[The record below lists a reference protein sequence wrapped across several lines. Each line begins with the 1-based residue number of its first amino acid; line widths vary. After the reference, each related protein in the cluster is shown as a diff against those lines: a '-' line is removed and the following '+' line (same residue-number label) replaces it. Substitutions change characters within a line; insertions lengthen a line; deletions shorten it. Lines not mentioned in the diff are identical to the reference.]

1 MSLPCFYSRA
11 KQDAIPVLI
20 LDKGCYL
27 KWLDDSATE
36 IENNY
41 LKGIHFKS
49 IAGAK
54 AFISNADGSL
64 SKIIYCVGC
73 TVKWVLGGLVSA
85 LPEGDYELNDPYE
98 LLDLESAYIGFALG
112 DYAFTR
118 YKKSVVHKVRLLL
131 PSKYKK
137 VEKYIRAHY
146 LVRDLITTPAED
158 MGPAELADQA
168 KQLAQTFSASYREIV
183 GDALLKENYP
193 AIHAVGRA
201 SHREP
206 RLAEIIWGDNK
217 YPKLTLV
224 GKGVCF
230 DSGGLDIKGAAGML
244 LMHKDMGGAAHV
256 LGLARLIMDFQLPV
270 RLRVLIPCV
279 ENLINE
285 HAFKPSDVITMRDGT
300 TVEVKNTD
308 AEGRLVLADAL
319 YEAHC
324 EQPDLIIDFATLTGA
339 MRVALGTDLPALF
352 ATDNETANA
361 LQDLSEE
368 LGDPVWRMPLFKAY
382 RPHIQGDIADLSNAA
397 KVAVGGGITAA
408 LFLQH
413 FVRDSEW
420 VHVDLMAWNTQAMPG
435 QPQGGEAM
443 GLRAFLAYLERRYC

>member
-1 MSLPCFYSRA
+1 MALPCFYLRA
-11 KQDAIPVLI
+11 KQDTTPVLI

-27 KWLDDSATE
+27 EWLHDNATE
-36 IENNY
+36 FENNY
-41 LKGIHFKS
+41 LKGIHFRPT
-49 IAGAK
+49 AAAK
-54 AFISNADGSL
+54 AFVSNIDGSL
-64 SKIIYCVGC
+64 SKVIYCVGGDG
-73 TVKWVLGGLVSA
+73 KWVLGGLVSA
-85 LPEGDYELNDPYE
+85 LPEGDYELSDPYE

-118 YKKSVVHKVRLLL
+118 YKKSVAHKVRLFL
-131 PSKYKK
+131 PSKYKV

-158 MGPAELADQA
+158 MGPAELANQV
-168 KQLAQTFSASYREIV
+168 KKLAQTFSASYREIV
-183 GDALLKENYP
+183 GDALLKQNYP

-217 YPKLTLV
+217 NPKLTLV

-256 LGLARLIMDFQLPV
+256 LGLARLIMDYQLPV

-285 HAFKPSDVITMRDGT
+285 RAFKPSDVITMRDGT

-319 YEAHC
+319 YEPHC

-352 ATDNETANA
+352 ATDDNMANT
-361 LQDLSEE
+361 LQGLSEK
-368 LGDPVWRMPLFKAY
+368 LNDPLWRMPLFKAY
-382 RPHIQGDIADLSNAA
+382 QPHIQGDIADLSNLA
-397 KVAVGGGITAA
+397 KVSVGGGITAA

-413 FVRDSEW
+413 FVRDSDW
-420 VHVDLMAWNTQAMPG
+420 IHVDLMAWNAQAMPG
-435 QPQGGEAM
+435 QPKGGEAM
-443 GLRAFLAYLERRYC
+443 GLRAFLIYLKQRYS